1 MNKRNLCK
9 MAFSIS
15 GAYRKRNQPVVRN
28 EGTWEPC
35 GGLIERRVGW
45 SAETAGTW
53 LFWAPAIWSR
63 RRSASSTRGGKG
75 QCKRD
80 GDVGGGD
87 AFVGTKAK
95 ALSMVLGWHRWQR
108 SVTIRG
114 LVNRAKVG
122 GLPNN
127 PLGNLS
133 AEFPCKIWL
142 TA

>member
-1 MNKRNLCK
+1 
-9 MAFSIS
+9 
-15 GAYRKRNQPVVRN
+15 
-28 EGTWEPC
+28 
-35 GGLIERRVGW
+35 
-45 SAETAGTW
+45 
-53 LFWAPAIWSR
+53 
-63 RRSASSTRGGKG
+63 
-75 QCKRD
+75 
-80 GDVGGGD
+80 VGGGD

-95 ALSMVLGWHRWQR
+95 ALSLVLGWHRWQR